1 MKFLLLVL
9 LVVIVYMMWRSGRRS
24 AGLKAPGKPPPLPQ
38 DMVQCALCAVHL
50 PASDAVQ
57 GQLGSYCCEQHRD
70 HAEPT

>member
-24 AGLKAPGKPPPLPQ
+24 SDLSAPDKSPPLPQ

-57 GQLGSYCCEQHRD
+57 GRVGSYCCVQHRD
-70 HAEPT
+70 QAEPA